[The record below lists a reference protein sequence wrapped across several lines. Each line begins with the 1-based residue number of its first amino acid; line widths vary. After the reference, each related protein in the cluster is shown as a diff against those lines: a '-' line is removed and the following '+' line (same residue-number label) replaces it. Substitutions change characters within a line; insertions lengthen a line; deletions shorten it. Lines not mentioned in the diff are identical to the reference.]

1 MKPLN
6 IFEAEFEH
14 DADDPEGY
22 SAGYVK
28 LGPAIGA
35 KTMAGTIYDLAPGN
49 SNCPFHY
56 ESDEEWLLVLEGTLT
71 VRHADGEDEL
81 AKGDLVC
88 FPAGPDGVHKLTN
101 RGTENVRMLIVSTA
115 NLPAVAV
122 YPDSDKILAISDG
135 GQDRDRIMVRRSS
148 DVDYWDGETA

>member
-1 MKPLN
+1 MKRLN
-6 IFEAEFEH
+6 LFATEFEH
-14 DADDPEGY
+14 DDDDPEGY
-22 SAGYVK
+22 SSGYVK

-35 KTMAGTIYDLAPGN
+35 KTMAGTIYDLPPGN

-71 VRHADGEDEL
+71 VRHADGEEEL
-81 AKGDLVC
+81 SRGDLVC

-115 NLPAVAV
+115 NVPAVAV
-122 YPDSDKILAISDG
+122 YPDSDKIGIFTEG
-135 GQDRDRIMVRRSS
+135 RRDNVMVRRSS

>member
-1 MKPLN
+1 VKRFN
-6 IFEAEFEH
+6 ILEADFQH
-14 DADDPEGY
+14 DEEDPEGY
-22 SAGYVK
+22 RAGYVK
-28 LGPAIGA
+28 LAPEIGA
-35 KTMAGTIYDLAPGN
+35 KTMAGTIYDLEPGN

-81 AKGDLVC
+81 ERGDLVC

-101 RGTENVRMLIVSTA
+101 RGTETVRMLIVSTA

-122 YPDSDKILAISDG
+122 YPDSDKVG
-135 GQDRDRIMVRRSS
+135 VFTEGRRDNVMVRRSS
-148 DVDYWDGETA
+148 DVDYWDGET